1 MLCFAKLAAVAVAA
15 AASVTSSHAAA
26 GSRKRHQAARGSREV
41 LWLARNFLL
50 HLQILIVVGWGFQ
63 CPW

>member
-1 MLCFAKLAAVAVAA
+1 MNTFCLLIYSGGADDVLLLAAGKG
-15 AASVTSSHAAA
+15 TRQQ
-26 GSRKRHQAARGSREV
+26 GSSREV